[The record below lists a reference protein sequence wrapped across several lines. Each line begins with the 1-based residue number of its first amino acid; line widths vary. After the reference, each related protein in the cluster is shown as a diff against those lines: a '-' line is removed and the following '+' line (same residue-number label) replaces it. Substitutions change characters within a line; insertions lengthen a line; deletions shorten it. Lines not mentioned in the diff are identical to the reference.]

1 MGISKLKSDLIT
13 NKGIRGWDYEGSP
26 IEGIVINGDWGD
38 PCMSM
43 SNGNLMN
50 FGTYGTYYSTAY
62 SVPLITVT
70 EPYQTETHI
79 WFEKSANADVGHL
92 VARDSADTYVAD
104 VGSCGIAPIY
114 CQRICNNNDPDLTN
128 MPVTLGLVSYY
139 DSINHDYTLQL
150 SLIAPVT
157 TDHEPY
163 SNYEFLAC
171 YGSVTSWFYDA
182 LEHYTDGDRWDPE
195 EDFDPENEG
204 GPEGAAGGGAGGG
217 IGTGIRS
224 HKGMG
229 VPAVPSFSGATTGL
243 MSVYACSPAE
253 LQGVANKLWDNS
265 GGTDWTDTLIK
276 NYISPFDNI
285 IGLSLLPFEPTQ
297 YITGTSAN
305 VKVGNYDTGVSSTKL
320 SNTFAQISL
329 GSVSCPEAYKTFADY
344 DETKVDIYLPFIG
357 IESLNVDDVMDSTV
371 SCVYNVDVLSGVC
384 VAYLTTDKLGVF
396 ASFAGNMKCD
406 LPLSGVNYANAIQGW
421 AVQNFGAGGTAGD
434 LSRHVLEKQA
444 RTESGQYKWYE
455 AEKYLNPLQY
465 KASGM
470 DISAPKY
477 KRSGSIGSSGAL
489 MGIKQPFLIF
499 TTPRCWSGGVKEK
512 KGYVSNLKVT
522 IGSQS
527 GFISSSVNNNQLS
540 NIACTNAE
548 KEEIKRLLSQ
558 GIYV

>member
-1 MGISKLKSDLIT
+1 MGISKLKHDLIT
-13 NKGIRGWDYEGSP
+13 NKGIRGWDYEGGVS
-26 IEGIVINGDWGD
+26 EGVVLAVAGD
-38 PCMSM
+38 PVC
-43 SNGNLMN
+43 SNNGGSLMN
-50 FGTYGTYYSTAY
+50 FGTYSTYYATAFST
-62 SVPLITVT
+62 PIMTIT
-70 EPYQTETHI
+70 EPYQNATKLVL
-79 WFEKSANADVGHL
+79 EKSANDGNCVINAYDEQNNLIH
-92 VARDSADTYVAD
+92 Y
-104 VGSCGIAPIY
+104 VGSASIAPLIVANL
-114 CQRICNNNDPDLTN
+114 CNDGDPDLSN
-128 MPVTLGLVSYY
+128 VNVSLGVYSYLLPGSDYHVEFMLACPITKDEAPFNEYSYY
-139 DSINHDYTLQL
+139 CSAGYLD
-150 SLIAPVT
+150 P
-157 TDHEPY
+157 
-163 SNYEFLAC
+163 
-171 YGSVTSWFYDA
+171 WFYDA
-182 LEHYTDGDRWDPE
+182 LDHWTDGDRWDPD
-195 EDFDPENEG
+195 EDFDPASEA
-204 GPEGAAGGGAGGG
+204 GPEGGAGGGGAGGT
-217 IGTGIRS
+217 GTGIRS
-224 HKGMG
+224 HKGMA
-229 VPAVPSFSGATTGL
+229 VPSVPSFSGATTGL
-243 MSVYACSPAE
+243 MSVYACSPAD
-253 LQGVANKLWDNS
+253 LQSVANTLWDNS
-265 GGTDWTDTLIK
+265 GGTDWTDTLVK

-320 SNTFAQISL
+320 SNTFAQINL

>member
-1 MGISKLKSDLIT
+1 MGISKLKHDLIT
-13 NKGIRGWDYEGSP
+13 NKGIRGWDYEGGVSDAVRLATP
-26 IEGIVINGDWGD
+26 GD
-38 PCMSM
+38 PVC
-43 SNGNLMN
+43 SNNGGSLMN
-50 FGTYGTYYSTAY
+50 FGVYATYYATAFNT
-62 SVPLITVT
+62 PIMTIT
-70 EPYQTETHI
+70 EPYQNATKLV
-79 WFEKSANADVGHL
+79 FEKSANDDIGVINAYDDQNNL
-92 VARDSADTYVAD
+92 VHY
-104 VGSCGIAPIY
+104 VGSVSTAPLAIANL
-114 CQRICNNNDPDLTN
+114 CNNGNLD
-128 MPVTLGLVSYY
+128 
-139 DSINHDYTLQL
+139 
-150 SLIAPVT
+150 
-157 TDHEPY
+157 Y
-163 SNYEFLAC
+163 SNVNVSMGIYSYLMSGSDYRVEFMLAC
-171 YGSVTSWFYDA
+171 PITKDEAPYNEYNYFCSAGYLDPWFYDA
-182 LEHYTDGDRWDPE
+182 LDHWTDGDRWDPD
-195 EDFDPENEG
+195 EDFDPASEAGAEG
-204 GPEGAAGGGAGGG
+204 GAGGGGAGGT
-217 IGTGIRS
+217 GTGIRS
-224 HKGMG
+224 HKGMT
-229 VPAVPSFSGATTGL
+229 VPSVPSFSGATTGL
-243 MSVYACSPAE
+243 MSVYACSPAD
-253 LQGVANKLWDNS
+253 LQSVANKLWDNS
-265 GGTDWTDTLIK
+265 GGTDWTVTLVK

-444 RTESGQYKWYE
+444 RTESGQYKWYDPQ
-455 AEKYLNPLQY
+455 KYLNPLQY

-499 TTPRCWSGGVKEK
+499 TTPRCWAGGVKEK
-512 KGYVSNLKVT
+512 KGYISNLKVT

-527 GFISSSVNNNQLS
+527 GFISSSINNNQLS